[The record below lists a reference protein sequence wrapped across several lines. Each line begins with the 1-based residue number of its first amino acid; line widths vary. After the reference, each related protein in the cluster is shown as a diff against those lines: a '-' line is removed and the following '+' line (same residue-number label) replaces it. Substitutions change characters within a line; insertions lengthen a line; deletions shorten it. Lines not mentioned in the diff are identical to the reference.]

1 MLRALIFDFDGTI
14 LDTESADYACWQAIY
29 RDHDCELPLAE
40 WQQCI
45 GTAYT
50 NFNPYDYLEAQ
61 SGRSIDRT
69 SIAAYHKSL
78 FMPMVEQQATM
89 PGIDVLLNDAADA
102 GLRLAVASSSQQP
115 WVTGH
120 LDRLGLLAKF
130 HTICTAS
137 DVQRIKP
144 APDLYLLALE
154 RLDARA
160 EEALAVEDSLNGMN
174 AALAAGLTVVVV
186 PNPVTSSMR
195 FDHSHA
201 QLESLKD
208 VRLAQLAET
217 FNNRRTQAGHVL

>member
-29 RDHDCELPLAE
+29 RDHDCDLPLAE

-50 NFNPYDYLEAQ
+50 SFNPYDYLEAQ

-69 SIAAYHKSL
+69 IIAAHHKSL
-78 FMPMVEQQATM
+78 FAPMVEQQSIM
-89 PGIDVLLNDAADA
+89 PGIDALLTEATEA
-102 GLRLAVASSSQQP
+102 GLLLAVASSSQRP

-120 LDRLGLLAKF
+120 LERLGLLEKF
-130 HTICTAS
+130 RTICTAG

-154 RLDARA
+154 RLGARA
-160 EEALAVEDSLNGMN
+160 EEALAIEDSLNGMN
-174 AALAAGLTVVVV
+174 AALTAGLTVVVV
-186 PNPVTSSMR
+186 PNPVTASMR
-195 FDHSHA
+195 FDDSHA
-201 QLESLKD
+201 QLVSLKD
-208 VRLAQLAET
+208 VGVAQLIET
-217 FNNRRTQAGHVL
+217 FNSKHTRTSSAL